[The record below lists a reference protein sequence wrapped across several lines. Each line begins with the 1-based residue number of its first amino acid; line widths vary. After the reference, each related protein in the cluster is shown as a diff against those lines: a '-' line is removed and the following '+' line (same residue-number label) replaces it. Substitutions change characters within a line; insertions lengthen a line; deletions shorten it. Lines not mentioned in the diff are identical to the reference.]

1 MLSLFILHLLAA
13 PSTTAVWKGKKSTS
27 YLLPSSSSFFQSFL
41 CVSTNVLST
50 YPCRPHSHIKSEN
63 KYERVFNTSLVNT
76 QGVTQ
81 PKCGSAAVTTPPS
94 CPFDVGFDW
103 GERAQ
108 ALREAAPP
116 AAPDVSGHSA
126 GERPWPGLEL
136 HEWSICCIVED
147 PSHEP
152 IVWVWLWMWDITE
165 KLRSYVERRH
175 ISKTALPRASW
186 YI

>member
-27 YLLPSSSSFFQSFL
+27 YLLLSSSSFFQSFL

-63 KYERVFNTSLVNT
+63 KYGRFLALLSLTPRVWHSL
-76 QGVTQ
+76 
-81 PKCGSAAVTTPPS
+81 SAAQLLWPPRPPARLMS
-94 CPFDVGFDW
+94 VLR
-103 GERAQ
+103 RAGA
-108 ALREAAPP
+108 ALKEAAPP
-116 AAPDVSGHSA
+116 AAPDVSGHSV
-126 GERPWPGLEL
+126 GERPRPGLGL

-152 IVWVWLWMWDITE
+152 IVWVWLWMWDITK
-165 KLRSYVERRH
+165 KLGSYVERRH
-175 ISKTALPRASW
+175 ISKTTLPRASW